1 MGLFDKFGKKNKE
14 ENRKE
19 ESVKNKMNSSGPNAY
34 TLAIEDTFAIKTG
47 GCVVVGMVD
56 GGTMSLKDKIYI
68 ISRGGGMLTTQV
80 EDMESYRNKIE
91 KAPSGKYVGILLPD
105 LQKDQL
111 NIGDIISNVEPQQRV
126 DVNQPVFNPR
136 LKGLLTAAG
145 LKSAREHI
153 KDITNLI
160 FEEIAMQAHFLSV
173 VELSREPVVNG
184 DGTATFQKGSQMRF
198 PMISTQDDKHFYPVF
213 TDWEEIRKWT
223 NCPSNKTAVL
233 GFDNYAEMVLKDD
246 KAEKIEGIAINP
258 FGANYILDRKVIE
271 HIKTK
276 KDVLTKGVA
285 KQRVTKD
292 TQVTLG
298 EPKDYPTEM
307 VEAIK
312 AHLKENAIVK
322 RAWLRLMYKEGE
334 YSYLLVVD
342 FEGDRNNVFGKIA
355 DTARP
360 YLGDM
365 YIDMVPFADDFG
377 SRAVEGVEPFYQ

>member
-1 MGLFDKFGKKNKE
+1 MNIKFFDG
-14 ENRKE
+14 
-19 ESVKNKMNSSGPNAY
+19 SM
-34 TLAIEDTFAIKTG
+34 
-47 GCVVVGMVD
+47 
-56 GGTMSLKDKIYI
+56 GTM
-68 ISRGGGMLTTQV
+68 
-80 EDMESYRNKIE
+80 
-91 KAPSGKYVGILLPD
+91 
-105 LQKDQL
+105 LQ
-111 NIGDIISNVEPQQRV
+111 
-126 DVNQPVFNPR
+126 
-136 LKGLLTAAG
+136 AAG
-145 LKSAREHI
+145 LKAGELPELLNLTDEEKVLAVHRAYAAAGAEYITTNTFGANRLKISNAQAVI
-153 KDITNLI
+153 KKGVALAKSTGKKVALDIGPTGKLLKPMGDLDFDDAVEIFAEMVNAGKDDSDVILI
-160 FEEIAMQAHFLSV
+160 ETMGDTYEIKAAVLAAKENSTLPVIVTMIFDESGRLLTGADIKTAV
-173 VELSREPVVNG
+173 VLLEGLGVDAIGFNCGLGP
-184 DGTATFQKGSQMRF
+184 KQM
-198 PMISTQDDKHFYPVF
+198 IAF
-213 TDWEEIRKWT
+213 TEEIRKWT

-285 KQRVTKD
+285 KQKVTKD